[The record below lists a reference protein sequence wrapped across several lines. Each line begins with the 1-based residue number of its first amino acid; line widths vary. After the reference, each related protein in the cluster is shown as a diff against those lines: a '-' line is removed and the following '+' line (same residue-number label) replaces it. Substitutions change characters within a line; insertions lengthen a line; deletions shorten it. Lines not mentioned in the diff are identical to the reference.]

1 MENPNDKYFRT
12 MDAIEMTMIE
22 KGNKDF
28 RLKNYIYS
36 LNATAVFS
44 INGKSNY
51 YNQQIKYEY

>member
-1 MENPNDKYFRT
+1 MK
-12 MDAIEMTMIE
+12 MIE

-44 INGKSNY
+44 INGKTNF
-51 YNQQIKYEY
+51 YNQEIHYEY